1 MNNIIRSVFCEKV
14 VFVRI
19 CNYSLQVCVY
29 NMENNILVPGTYC
42 RIIYIIVMHLYVI
55 SYTYIV
61 MILLTSYTDSF
72 TFNHSIY
79 DTYLSI

>member
-14 VFVRI
+14 VFVHIIIR
-19 CNYSLQVCVY
+19 YKSVY

-42 RIIYIIVMHLYVI
+42 RIIIYIIVMHLYVI

-61 MILLTSYTDSF
+61 MILLTSYTYSF